1 MNLGGRRC
9 PMKGCQNMSTTGDR
23 TGPGWIVLTIAAT
36 VLAWTG
42 FLVHNLADLPG
53 QTTLS
58 PESLLPTLVTVTLL
72 ALWLMPATRAAA
84 AWALLAWS
92 GLHLIGGGILSVLPV
107 GLFPFEPEQS
117 WKHYAFHLV
126 YTVTQVPL
134 VWTCI
139 AWLLASRRVDRRR

>member
-1 MNLGGRRC
+1 
-9 PMKGCQNMSTTGDR
+9 MSKAGDR
-23 TGPGWIVLTIAAT
+23 TGSGWIGLMIGAA
-36 VLAWTG
+36 VVAWAG

-53 QTTLS
+53 QTPLS
-58 PESLLPTLVTVTLL
+58 PESLLPTVVTVTLL
-72 ALWLMPATRAAA
+72 ALWLVPASRTAA

-92 GLHLIGGGILSVLPV
+92 GLHLIGGGILSVLPL

-134 VWTCI
+134 VWICS
-139 AWLLASRRVDRRR
+139 AWLLASSRS